1 MAKSKDS
8 KTEDTLLADL
18 INDCSGIGSVGV
30 MLNDVYLEITK
41 QANPSGMYSILFRDI
56 SGDKARECISAFTG
70 YAVSS
75 DGSEA
80 VSKPSVPVVLV
91 DVIKPFISGNDGAGM
106 FDVLCKFGL
115 VGDYKDDFATLKP
128 AHFAKIA
135 DMGFEDLKAFIADRV
150 GEEDCVA
157 NLANEVVSV
166 SSSSSSSSSA
176 SSKPVVKKVPTLV
189 EQVKGMAEAEN
200 GLGLYS
206 ILCDYGMER
215 TVDADDFKSL
225 KKPHFM
231 KLASADF
238 DGIKAFIADRVGEED
253 CVANLVNE
261 LGSTPAPS
269 KKSGSQKKSSPDEDA
284 YVANWDNRDED
295 NEAILKELQEA
306 DKPDDAMRVFL
317 KYGCP
322 ANKQTLKEIILKFI
336 QSGNPPKALKDSN
349 EATISRGV
357 GRVVNRWLADRA
369 EGK

>member
-157 NLANEVVSV
+157 NL
-166 SSSSSSSSSA
+166 
-176 SSKPVVKKVPTLV
+176 
-189 EQVKGMAEAEN
+189 
-200 GLGLYS
+200 
-206 ILCDYGMER
+206 
-215 TVDADDFKSL
+215 
-225 KKPHFM
+225 
-231 KLASADF
+231 
-238 DGIKAFIADRVGEED
+238 
-253 CVANLVNE
+253 VNE